1 MPLFPIVANQKFT
14 YWWHH
19 QILKKRRKIKKS
31 RVMDVCEVHT
41 EGQRKVVLHC
51 AKVRLDGRRYKNR
64 RILFSLVPGGKEK
77 TSIFKI
83 SIFDFVSFPKC
94 CIKKLHFEKLHE
106 KLVLPLWFFIF
117 LWYHPQGANSQTRKT
132 LKNSQNSPQNPLYFH
147 KNDALVLVRRY
158 DVDSVIVNMH
168 VKF

>member
-1 MPLFPIVANQKFT
+1 MLCHCSQKIGNQKFT

-51 AKVRLDGRRYKNR
+51 AKVGLDGRRQKNR

-77 TSIFKI
+77 TSIFKM

-106 KLVLPLWFFIF
+106 KLILPLWSFIF
-117 LWYHPQGANSQTRKT
+117 LWYHPRGANSQTLAKLSKIHKT
-132 LKNSQNSPQNPLYFH
+132 PPKIRSSST
-147 KNDALVLVRRY
+147 KM
-158 DVDSVIVNMH
+158 MH
-168 VKF
+168 LS